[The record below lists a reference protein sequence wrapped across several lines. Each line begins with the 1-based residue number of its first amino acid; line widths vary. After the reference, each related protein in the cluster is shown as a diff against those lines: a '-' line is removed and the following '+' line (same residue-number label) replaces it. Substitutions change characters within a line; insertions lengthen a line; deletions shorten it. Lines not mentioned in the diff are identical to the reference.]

1 MSQNIL
7 LPMHVPMGPRT
18 SPNWH
23 TFNLQLR
30 IGSTRRAPCPIVIL
44 FLKPT
49 PFLST
54 SNLNAIAFQGGVTR
68 LVKQCEMSTQLL
80 HRGVAYFKT
89 SFTCVFLPLP
99 LHCLFSELFASNYWP
114 EFQNFIYGL
123 GKSGQLSMRKAGRLS
138 LSITYYHNI
147 SFAIAAGGCVLT
159 HFSGGFKSVRIAR
172 SPNSRGRLSLNFC
185 QPDQPLLQ

>member
-7 LPMHVPMGPRT
+7 LSMGPRT

-54 SNLNAIAFQGGVTR
+54 SNLNAIAFQGGAPHPYNKKI
-68 LVKQCEMSTQLL
+68 LFLIQGALYELSTYHLNVSFY
-80 HRGVAYFKT
+80 RGVYRD
-89 SFTCVFLPLP
+89 VMGD
-99 LHCLFSELFASNYWP
+99 
-114 EFQNFIYGL
+114 I
-123 GKSGQLSMRKAGRLS
+123 
-138 LSITYYHNI
+138 I
-147 SFAIAAGGCVLT
+147 
-159 HFSGGFKSVRIAR
+159 
-172 SPNSRGRLSLNFC
+172 
-185 QPDQPLLQ
+185 